1 MEQTMAPRGVN
12 IENMKIWVDG
22 LLSDEF
28 QQGTGRLASCA
39 ITSDGKRGHKDLCCL
54 GVATELGIRH
64 GLDINVYEVVRPGEI
79 IFEYD
84 GSRDYLPTS
93 VRQWLG
99 LESENPELL
108 VTLPDGTTSSAKASA
123 LNDGEAFLDE
133 SGYPYE
139 TAYTYRDIALALI
152 RTYNLPGYEHLLEGA
167 DAQTD

>member
-1 MEQTMAPRGVN
+1 MEQTMTPRGVN

-28 QQGTGRLASCA
+28 QQGIGRLASCA
-39 ITSDGKRGHKDLCCL
+39 ITSDGKRGRKNLCCL

-64 GLDINVYEVVRPGEI
+64 GLDINIYEIVRPGEI

-84 GSRDYLPTS
+84 GGRDFLPTS

-108 VTLPDGTTSSAKASA
+108 VTLPDGTTASA
-123 LNDGEAFLDE
+123 PASAINDGEAFLNE
-133 SGYPYE
+133 SGDHYE
-139 TAYTYRDIALALI
+139 TTYTYRDIALALI
-152 RTYNLPGYEHLLEGA
+152 RTYHLPGYEHVLEEA

>member
-1 MEQTMAPRGVN
+1 MEQTMAPRGAN

-28 QQGTGRLASCA
+28 QQGKGRLASCA
-39 ITSDGKRGHKDLCCL
+39 VTSDGRRGRKNLCCL

-64 GLDINVYEVVRPGEI
+64 GLDINVYEIVRPGEI

-84 GSRDYLPTS
+84 GSRNFLPTS

-99 LESENPELL
+99 LESDNPELL
-108 VTLPDGTTSSAKASA
+108 VTLPYGTTTSATAAA
-123 LNDGEAFLDE
+123 LNDWEGLVNEYGDH
-133 SGYPYE
+133 YE

-152 RTYNLPGYEHLLEGA
+152 RTYNLPGYEHLLEEA